1 MRARRPGGPD
11 GSRAR
16 QSRRAITTVSGEEG
30 RRTFRSDTFGSEA
43 FWGNTL
49 ELHRAIA
56 GDKHGVDVLDHYD
69 QLFKLGLTESERTE
83 LGEYLKS
90 L

>member
-1 MRARRPGGPD
+1 MGHELA
-11 GSRAR
+11 
-16 QSRRAITTVSGEEG
+16 
-30 RRTFRSDTFGSEA
+30 
-43 FWGNTL
+43 NTL

-56 GDKHGVDVLDHYD
+56 GDKHGGDVLDHYD

>member
-1 MRARRPGGPD
+1 MGHELA
-11 GSRAR
+11 
-16 QSRRAITTVSGEEG
+16 
-30 RRTFRSDTFGSEA
+30 
-43 FWGNTL
+43 NTL